1 MEGWQLTDVPAY
13 DGGDLLKTLY
23 NCGSGLAPD
32 DAGETPEDT
41 KMQVVRDTDEA
52 AFCAYCRKLGDAG
65 FACLFTRDEPNG
77 LYRQYGKDAL
87 LVYVYYIYAERTAR
101 ILLDRCCL
109 PLPAFADALL
119 AEKHADTQLMQ
130 FGLVYDDMIHGIGCD
145 CGMNYV
151 LRLRDGR
158 LIVIDGGEF
167 EQATEA
173 SVGEFMRRI
182 RDMTGTNEGDP
193 VRIALWYCTHPH
205 NDHMD
210 FFTKL
215 LRKFGEMI
223 RLERVLFNFA
233 SHTVLGLNDYVQDM
247 RRAVLRH
254 SPDVLFLKAHT
265 GQRFFVGNAQIDV
278 LFTHEDLLARKTGTR
293 DYDSANTTSTIMKIS
308 FEDVSLLLLADA
320 DDDMGDEL
328 CARFPGGVDCTFIQ
342 AAHHLINRVE
352 CIYANVRAKYVLIP
366 EGLYLIQKN
375 LRGNYGVLCKYYDRD
390 NFYFAGN
397 CTCVFR
403 VCGDRI
409 ETAYY
414 PVRGGLYD
422 GT

>member
-1 MEGWQLTDVPAY
+1 MEDWRLTDVPEY
-13 DGGDLLKTLY
+13 DGGKLLKTLY

-41 KMQVVRDTDEA
+41 KMQIVRETDRA
-52 AFCAYCRKLGDAG
+52 AFCAYCRKLEDAG
-65 FACLFTRDEPNG
+65 FACLFTRDELNG

-87 LVYVYYIYAERTAR
+87 LVYAYFIPAERTAR
-101 ILLDRCCL
+101 ILVDRCCV
-109 PLPAFADALL
+109 PLPEFADAPL
-119 AEKHADTQLMQ
+119 AEKHMDTQLMQ
-130 FGLVYDDMIHGIGCD
+130 FGLVYDDMIRFTSCD

-158 LIVIDGGEF
+158 LIVIDGGEI
-167 EQATEA
+167 EQTTQAA
-173 SVGEFMRRI
+173 VGEFMRRI

-193 VRIALWYCTHPH
+193 VRVALWYCTHPH

-215 LRKFGEMI
+215 LQKFGDTI
-223 RLERVLFNFA
+223 CLERVLFNFA
-233 SHTVLGLNDYVQDM
+233 SHSVLGLNDYVQDM

-254 SPDVLFLKAHT
+254 NPDVLFLKPHT
-265 GQRFFVGNAQIDV
+265 GQRFSVGGVQFDV
-278 LFTHEDLLARKTGTR
+278 LSTHEDLLARKTGTR
-293 DYDSANTTSTIMKIS
+293 EYAGANAASTILKLS

-320 DDDMGDEL
+320 DDDTGDVL
-328 CARFPGGVDCTFIQ
+328 CARFPDGVDCTFVQ

-352 CIYANVRAKYVLIP
+352 HIYANVRAQYVLIP
-366 EGLYLIQKN
+366 EGLYLIHKN

-390 NFYFAGN
+390 RFFFAGDY
-397 CTCVFR
+397 TCVFR
-403 VCGDRI
+403 VCDGKI
-409 ETAYY
+409 GISYY